1 MENVEKVKRDNR
13 AISDEFFE
21 RFKPEGDLHPFV
33 KLVKEY
39 EDELELCF
47 RGNDGSVSIYRNGH
61 QAFKITKTGN
71 IAVSF
76 SIARYCEDWENL
88 LDKLAEFSFKVVIDN
103 IKEKIRKGDTNYIGR
118 AGKP

>member
-39 EDELELCF
+39 EDE
-47 RGNDGSVSIYRNGH
+47 
-61 QAFKITKTGN
+61 
-71 IAVSF
+71 
-76 SIARYCEDWENL
+76 
-88 LDKLAEFSFKVVIDN
+88 
-103 IKEKIRKGDTNYIGR
+103 
-118 AGKP
+118 

>member
-39 EDELELCF
+39 EDELVNES
-47 RGNDGSVSIYRNGH
+47 D
-61 QAFKITKTGN
+61 
-71 IAVSF
+71 
-76 SIARYCEDWENL
+76 L
-88 LDKLAEFSFKVVIDN
+88 LAGQDATTLFFILVKLFIVISFK
-103 IKEKIRKGDTNYIGR
+103 ET
-118 AGKP
+118 

>member
-39 EDELELCF
+39 EDEEKMRQPIMIPLIIIFICFKFLMEL
-47 RGNDGSVSIYRNGH
+47 
-61 QAFKITKTGN
+61 T
-71 IAVSF
+71 
-76 SIARYCEDWENL
+76 
-88 LDKLAEFSFKVVIDN
+88 
-103 IKEKIRKGDTNYIGR
+103 
-118 AGKP
+118 P